1 MENEISKT
9 EQPCTI
15 HSVVRSLRYETESNG
30 GWLFDSN
37 LIRKIAQRAR
47 SEYDTDVTMEH
58 VEAVLLAISD
68 LQ

>member
-1 MENEISKT
+1 MENELSKT

-15 HSVVRSLRYETESNG
+15 HSVVCSLRLNEPSNG

-37 LIRKIAQRAR
+37 LIRKIAERAR
-47 SEYDTDVTMEH
+47 HEYDTDVTMEH